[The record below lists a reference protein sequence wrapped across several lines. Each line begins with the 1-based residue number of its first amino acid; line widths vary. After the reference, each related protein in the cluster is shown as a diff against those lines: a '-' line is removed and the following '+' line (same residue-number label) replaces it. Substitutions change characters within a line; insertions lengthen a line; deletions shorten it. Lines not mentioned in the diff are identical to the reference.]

1 LQELYGLG
9 ARRIGIIGMPY
20 IGCVPSQRTIGGGM
34 YRHCSGLENEAAIVF
49 NSKLVSQMDAFENKF
64 PEAKLVYLDIYNPF
78 MHMIQNPDK
87 YGNNQ
92 TQAFSFLPIIG
103 SLIYLYTYYW
113 TVIPLWVF
121 RCQ

>member
-1 LQELYGLG
+1 
-9 ARRIGIIGMPY
+9 
-20 IGCVPSQRTIGGGM
+20 M

-113 TVIPLWVF
+113 TVIPL
-121 RCQ
+121 